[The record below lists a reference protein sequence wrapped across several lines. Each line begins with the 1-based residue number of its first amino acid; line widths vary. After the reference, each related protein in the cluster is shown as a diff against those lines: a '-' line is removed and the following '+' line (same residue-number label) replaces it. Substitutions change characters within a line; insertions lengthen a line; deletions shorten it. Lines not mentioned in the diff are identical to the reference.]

1 MPIGRYSPPPTA
13 SDKKHFMAK
22 TDRDIPHNLQP
33 RASDYGFDLEACL
46 RSVVGLRAD
55 IPGDAFTAGTL
66 GTERAGNGICI
77 RGGLVL
83 TMAYLVTE
91 ADTIWLS
98 TADGWAVPGHAL
110 AVDFE
115 TGFGLV
121 QPLGRLGVPELAI
134 GDSNALEIGAP
145 ALLAAAGGRQRTI
158 ETQVV
163 GRQEFAGYWEYLI
176 DDALFTAPAHP
187 FWGGAG
193 LIGADGRLLGVGSL
207 ILQQGDEKGRRV
219 DMNMVVPTALLTPI
233 LDELVQHG
241 RVNRPARPW
250 LGLYAMES
258 EDAVVVGGVSDGGP
272 ADKAGLRAGDRI
284 VAVDGDEVTDL
295 GSLWRRVWSAGTAG
309 ARVRM
314 SIGRDD
320 ELLHVTIHSADRSSF
335 LRAPRLH

>member
-1 MPIGRYSPPPTA
+1 MP
-13 SDKKHFMAK
+13 KQ
-22 TDRDIPHNLQP
+22 DRDIPSNLQP
-33 RASDYGFDLEACL
+33 RAADYAFDLEASL
-46 RSVVGLRAD
+46 RSVVALRAD
-55 IPGDAFTAGTL
+55 VPNDAFTAGTL

-77 RGGLVL
+77 PGGLVL
-83 TMAYLVTE
+83 TMGYLAME
-91 ADTIWLS
+91 AESIWL
-98 TADGWAVPGHAL
+98 TTGEGWAVPGHAL

-121 QPLGRLGVPELAI
+121 QPLGKLGVPEMQI
-134 GDSNALEIGAP
+134 GDSNAVQVGAP
-145 ALLAAAGGRQRTI
+145 ALLAAAGGRHRTI

-176 DDALFTAPAHP
+176 DDAMFTAPAHP

-193 LIGADGRLLGVGSL
+193 LIGTDGRLLGVGSL
-207 ILQQGDEKGRRV
+207 ILQQTDERGRRV

-241 RVNRPARPW
+241 HVRRPPRPW

-258 EDAVVVGGVSDGGP
+258 EDTVVVGGVQDGGP
-272 ADKAGLRAGDRI
+272 ADKAGLRAGDRV
-284 VAVDGDEVTDL
+284 VAVDGDEVTEL
-295 GSLWRRVWSAGTAG
+295 GTLWRRVWSAGTAG

-314 SIGRDD
+314 SVGRDD
-320 ELLHVTIHSADRSSF
+320 ELLHVTVHSAARSSF

>member
-1 MPIGRYSPPPTA
+1 
-13 SDKKHFMAK
+13 MAK
-22 TDRDIPHNLQP
+22 TDRDIPQNLQP
-33 RASDYGFDLEACL
+33 RPADYTFDLDAAL
-46 RSVVGLRAD
+46 RSVVAIRAD
-55 IPGDAFTAGTL
+55 IPADAFTAGTL

-83 TMAYLVTE
+83 TMGYLVME
-91 ADTIWLS
+91 AESIWLTTS
-98 TADGWAVPGHAL
+98 EGWAVPGHAL
-110 AVDFE
+110 AVDAE

-121 QPLGRLGVPELAI
+121 QPLGKLGVPEMAI
-134 GDSNALEIGAP
+134 GDSNAVEVGHAG
-145 ALLAAAGGRQRTI
+145 LLAAAGGRHRTI
-158 ETQVV
+158 ETKVV

-176 DDALFTAPAHP
+176 DDAIFTAPAHP

-193 LIGADGRLLGVGSL
+193 LIGTDGRLLGIASL
-207 ILQQGDEKGRRV
+207 SLQQGDEKGRRV
-219 DMNMVVPTALLTPI
+219 DMNMVVPTALLTPV

-250 LGLYAMES
+250 LGLFAMES
-258 EDAVVVGGVSDGGP
+258 EDSVVVAGLADNGP

-295 GSLWRRVWSAGTAG
+295 GGLWRRVWSAGPAG

-314 SIGRDD
+314 SVGRDD
-320 ELLHVTIHSADRSSF
+320 ELLHVTLHSADRASF

>member
-1 MPIGRYSPPPTA
+1 
-13 SDKKHFMAK
+13 MAK
-22 TDRDIPHNLQP
+22 TDRDIPQNLQP
-33 RASDYGFDLEACL
+33 RPADYSFDLEAAL
-46 RSVVGLRAD
+46 RSVVAIRAD

-77 RGGLVL
+77 KGGPAGGAGSGLVL
-83 TMAYLVTE
+83 TMGYLVME
-91 ADTIWLS
+91 AESIWLT
-98 TADGWAVPGHAL
+98 TAEGWAVPGHAL
-110 AVDFE
+110 AVDAE

-121 QPLGRLGVPELAI
+121 QPLGKLGVPQMAI
-134 GDSNALEIGAP
+134 GDSNAVEVGHS
-145 ALLAAAGGRQRTI
+145 ALLAAAGGRHRTI

-176 DDALFTAPAHP
+176 DDAIFIAPAHP

-193 LIGADGRLLGVGSL
+193 LIGTDGRLLGIASL
-207 ILQQGDEKGRRV
+207 SLQQGDSRGRRV
-219 DMNMVVPTALLTPI
+219 DMNMVVPTAHLTPI

-250 LGLYAMES
+250 LGLFAMES
-258 EDAVVVGGVSDGGP
+258 EDGVVVAGLAEGGP

-284 VAVDGDEVTDL
+284 VAVDGDEVADL
-295 GSLWRRVWSAGTAG
+295 GGLWRRVWSAGTAG

-314 SIGRDD
+314 SVGRDD
-320 ELLHVTIHSADRSSF
+320 ALLHVTVHSADRSSF

>member
-1 MPIGRYSPPPTA
+1 
-13 SDKKHFMAK
+13 MAK
-22 TDRDIPHNLQP
+22 SEPSIPQNLQP
-33 RASDYGFDLEACL
+33 RAADYRFDLEGAL

-55 IPGDAFTAGTL
+55 IPSDAFTAGAL

-83 TMAYLVTE
+83 TMGYLIME
-91 ADTIWLS
+91 SESIWLT

-121 QPLGRLGVPELAI
+121 QPLGKLGVDEMAI
-134 GDSNALEIGAP
+134 GDSNAVQIGAP
-145 ALLAAAGGRQRTI
+145 ALLAAAGGRHRTI

-176 DDALFTAPAHP
+176 DDAFFTAPAHP

-193 LIGADGRLLGVGSL
+193 LIGQDGKLLGIGSL

-219 DMNMVVPTALLTPI
+219 DMNMVVPTGLLTPI
-233 LDELVQHG
+233 LDELVQNG
-241 RVNRPARPW
+241 RLNRPARPW
-250 LGLYAMES
+250 LGMFAMEND
-258 EDAVVVGGVSDGGP
+258 DAVVVGGVSEGGP
-272 ADKAGLRAGDRI
+272 ADRAGLRGGDRI
-284 VAVDGDEVTDL
+284 VAVDGDEVPDL
-295 GSLWRRVWSAGTAG
+295 AGLWRRVWSAGTAG

-314 SIGRDD
+314 SVGRDD
-320 ELLHVTIHSADRSSF
+320 ELLHVTVHSADRNSF

>member
-1 MPIGRYSPPPTA
+1 
-13 SDKKHFMAK
+13 MAK
-22 TDRDIPHNLQP
+22 THPDIPQNLQP
-33 RASDYGFDLEACL
+33 RPSDYGFDLDTAL

-55 IPGDAFTAGTL
+55 VPGDAFTAGTL

-77 RGGLVL
+77 AGGPASGLVL
-83 TMAYLVTE
+83 TMGYLVME
-91 ADTIWLS
+91 AESIWL
-98 TADGWAVPGHAL
+98 TTNDGWAVPGHAL

-121 QPLGRLGVPELAI
+121 QPLGKLGTPELQI
-134 GDSNALEIGAP
+134 GDSNAVQVGAQC
-145 ALLAAAGGRQRTI
+145 LLAAAGGRHRTI

-176 DDALFTAPAHP
+176 EDAIFTAPAHP

-193 LIGADGRLLGVGSL
+193 LIGADGKLLGVGSL
-207 ILQQGDEKGRRV
+207 ILQQTDERGRRV

-233 LDELVQHG
+233 LEELVHYGQV
-241 RVNRPARPW
+241 RRPPRPW
-250 LGLYAMES
+250 LGLYAMEAD
-258 EDAVVVGGVSDGGP
+258 EAVVIGGVSEGGP

-284 VAVDGDEVTDL
+284 VAVDGDEVAEL
-295 GSLWRRVWSAGTAG
+295 GVLWRRVWSAGTAG

-314 SIGRDD
+314 TISRDD
-320 ELLHVTIHSADRSSF
+320 QVLHVTLHSAARSAF

>member
-1 MPIGRYSPPPTA
+1 
-13 SDKKHFMAK
+13 MAK
-22 TDRDIPHNLQP
+22 SEPNIPQNLQP
-33 RASDYGFDLEACL
+33 RAADYRFDLEGAL

-55 IPGDAFTAGTL
+55 VPSDAFTAGAL

-77 RGGLVL
+77 RGGLIL
-83 TMAYLVTE
+83 TMAYLIME
-91 ADTIWLS
+91 SESIWLT

-121 QPLGRLGVPELAI
+121 QPLGKLGIDEMAI
-134 GDSNALEIGAP
+134 GDSNAVQVGSP
-145 ALLAAAGGRQRTI
+145 ALLAAAGGRHRTI

-193 LIGADGRLLGVGSL
+193 LIGHDGKLLGIGSL

-219 DMNMVVPTALLTPI
+219 DMNMVVPTGLLTPI
-233 LDELVQHG
+233 LDELIQNG
-241 RVNRPARPW
+241 RLNRPPRPW
-250 LGLYAMES
+250 LGLFAMES
-258 EDAVVVGGVSDGGP
+258 EDAVVVGGVAEGGP
-272 ADKAGLRAGDRI
+272 ADKAGLRAGDRV
-284 VAVDGDEVTDL
+284 VAVDGDEVADL
-295 GSLWRRVWSAGTAG
+295 SGLWRRVWSAGTAG

-320 ELLHVTIHSADRSSF
+320 DLLHVTVHSADRTSF